1 MPETRSIAEAR
12 GFYPGA
18 ERRPYFNVA
27 VRSLL
32 AWPVRA
38 VCDEYLD
45 GAMEG
50 GPDKQKLLDT
60 VERGRG
66 RFARWIGAEPD
77 EIAWTRNVTD
87 GVNLFLGA
95 LDWRE
100 GDEVVYCPDLEHPSN
115 VLPWRNLA
123 VRRGVRLVAVPSRG
137 GRLPS
142 VRMAEAVGP
151 RTRVI
156 AAATVSYCPGFVADL
171 APLREARRRHGAL
184 LVLDGAQSAGVL
196 ETKVDEMGADV
207 LAVASQKGLSA
218 FYGTG
223 FLYCRRGVAEALI
236 PAALGRYGV
245 HLARMSETALPGA
258 TILYAPGARRFDLGN
273 YNYLGSV
280 AAERALEML
289 SEFGAPAIEE
299 HCLRLSRRLAAGL
312 LDLGLPV
319 TGGEP
324 GPHLSHIVT
333 VGVLGRQGVRTPGS
347 PGLDDLHARL
357 RAAGVVHSVRRACLR
372 LACHLSNT
380 EAEVDGVIEIARQWC
395 REYRGAA

>member
-1 MPETRSIAEAR
+1 M
-12 GFYPGA
+12 
-18 ERRPYFNVA
+18 
-27 VRSLL
+27 
-32 AWPVRA
+32 
-38 VCDEYLD
+38 
-45 GAMEG
+45 
-50 GPDKQKLLDT
+50 
-60 VERGRG
+60 
-66 RFARWIGAEPD
+66 
-77 EIAWTRNVTD
+77 
-87 GVNLFLGA
+87 
-95 LDWRE
+95 
-100 GDEVVYCPDLEHPSN
+100 
-115 VLPWRNLA
+115 
-123 VRRGVRLVAVPSRG
+123 
-137 GRLPS
+137 
-142 VRMAEAVGP
+142 
-151 RTRVI
+151 
-156 AAATVSYCPGFVADL
+156 
-171 APLREARRRHGAL
+171 
-184 LVLDGAQSAGVL
+184 
-196 ETKVDEMGADV
+196 
-207 LAVASQKGLSA
+207 ASQKGLSA

-319 TGGEP
+319 TAGEP